1 MDNIF
6 DLVADFYAQ
15 DEEWNTVLQQSYVEN
30 FLRTKLWQGASEE
43 ELYQAWDHIT
53 VLCIF
58 LGNSDNYL
66 GDMSKEDFIDC
77 VGWCARNVS
86 DFFVTYE
93 QIDSFFA
100 TMTELYAHLK
110 KKRIIGEKIAL
121 FYLFYLCSFSNLGG
135 RGAEATVLLDQYV
148 FKQKTCE
155 ARNRLLKAQQYD
167 LNHKNAIIIK
177 EHYII
182 VCA

>member
-86 DFFVTYE
+86 DFVVA
-93 QIDSFFA
+93 IV
-100 TMTELYAHLK
+100 M
-110 KKRIIGEKIAL
+110 IAL
-121 FYLFYLCSFSNLGG
+121 AG
-135 RGAEATVLLDQYV
+135 VLTIVSVLISEKV
-148 FKQKTCE
+148 MENKCE
-155 ARNRLLKAQQYD
+155 
-167 LNHKNAIIIK
+167 
-177 EHYII
+177 
-182 VCA
+182 